1 MLSSERRIAAFG
13 LANLAAVVVLVWIES
28 SALTSLWCAWA
39 AITSLAIAAPSAA
52 GPHEPEVQVHVVE
65 PYPGRR
71 P

>member
-39 AITSLAIAAPSAA
+39 AITSLAVAAHLRRAH
-52 GPHEPEVQVHVVE
+52 HEPEVQMHVV
-65 PYPGRR
+65 
-71 P
+71 